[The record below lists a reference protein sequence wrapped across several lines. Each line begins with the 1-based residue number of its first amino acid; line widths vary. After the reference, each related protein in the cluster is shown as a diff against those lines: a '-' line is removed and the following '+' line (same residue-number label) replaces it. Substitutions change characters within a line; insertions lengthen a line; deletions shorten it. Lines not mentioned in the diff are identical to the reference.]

1 MSKMIQVPEHF
12 QGLVQPIQEV
22 LTVSQQWRAQMGGG
36 RSVDYGQVE
45 RDVAAT
51 VAQLERAVHQALLQ
65 RLDID
70 CARVLIKG
78 HPHVRVGRYPAT
90 YYTMA
95 GPVQVER
102 SLYREQGERGGKT
115 VDAVSLR
122 AGVVEDGWLPQTA
135 AAMAFLMQQ
144 GTSREA
150 AATAESQGRLPY
162 SRCSFDRIGH
172 AVGQQYVQ
180 NNLHVEQRL
189 IEEYQVPAEATG
201 VSVSIDRVSVPME
214 EPNPNPPSR
223 PAEEKPKKEILRC
236 HRMAYCGTVTVHDH
250 KGEALHT
257 IRYGRMPQGD
267 AVGLVEGLSS
277 DVDMMRAQRPD
288 LQVTLLSDG
297 AKELWDLMDEQLNPD
312 TLHTDVVRL
321 VDMWHL
327 VEKLTGAAALMFGAA
342 APREVGRW
350 KLLLLNDSQA
360 AEKIRD
366 ELLGSAKRWVRVGEG
381 RPVQEAITYLQNHA
395 DQMDYATARQQGR
408 PIGSGG
414 VEATCKSLVSV
425 RMKRPGSRWK
435 EPTGEHIIQLRA
447 LGLSDRWTQAMHLTL
462 APLRVPVERAA

>member
-1 MSKMIQVPEHF
+1 MSKMIQLPEEF
-12 QGLVQPIQEV
+12 QGLLQPMQGV
-22 LTVSQQWRAQMGGG
+22 LTVGQQWMAKMGGG
-36 RSVDYGQVE
+36 RSIDYGQVE
-45 RDVAAT
+45 REVAAA
-51 VAQLERAVHQALLQ
+51 VARLERAVHQTLLQ

-102 SLYREQGERGGKT
+102 SLYREQGEPTSKT
-115 VDAVSLR
+115 VDTVSLR
-122 AGVVEDGWLPQTA
+122 AGVVEDGWLPETA
-135 AAMAFLMQQ
+135 AAMAYLMQQ

-162 SRCSFDRIGH
+162 SRCSFDRVSH
-172 AVGQQYVQ
+172 AVGEHYVQ
-180 NNLHVEQRL
+180 NNIHVEQEL
-189 IEEYQVPAEATG
+189 IEAYQVPAKASG
-201 VSVSIDRVSVPME
+201 VSVSVDRVSIPME
-214 EPNPNPPSR
+214 EPNPHPPPR
-223 PAEEKPKKEILRC
+223 PAEQKPKKEIQRC
-236 HRMAYCGTVTVHDH
+236 YRMAYCGTVTVHDQN
-250 KGEALHT
+250 GEALHT

-267 AVGLVEGLSS
+267 AVGLLEGLSS
-277 DVDMMRAQRPD
+277 DVDMMRIKRPD
-288 LQVTLLSDG
+288 LKVTLLCDG
-297 AKELWDLMDEQLNPD
+297 AKELWDLMDEQLNSK

-327 VEKLTGAAALMFGAA
+327 VEKLGAAAALMFGAA
-342 APREVGRW
+342 AEREVARW
-350 KLLLLNDSQA
+350 KLLLLNNSQA
-360 AEKIRD
+360 AEQIRD
-366 ELLGSAKRWVRVGEG
+366 ELLLSPKRRVRVGDG
-381 RPVQEAITYLQNHA
+381 RPVQDAITYLQNHA
-395 DQMDYATARQQGR
+395 NQMDYATARKQGR

-414 VEATCKSLVSV
+414 VEATCKSLVSL

-462 APLRVPVERAA
+462 APLRVPIERAA